1 VAFANLMENGCKFS
15 SDHQCIVSVLF
26 NEENIKLKFTDKGIG
41 ISEDDIQNIFT
52 PFYRGENKKFSEGT
66 GIGLYLT
73 QRIIQLHK
81 GSIRVQ
87 SLRGKGTTFTIE
99 LPHI

>member
-1 VAFANLMENGCKFS
+1 M
-15 SDHQCIVSVLF
+15 
-26 NEENIKLKFTDKGIG
+26 LKFTDKGIG
-41 ISEDDIQNIFT
+41 IPEDDIQNIFT

-81 GSIRVQ
+81 GSISVQ
-87 SLRGKGTTFTIE
+87 SIQAKGTTFTIE